1 MKSLPSPLDLDS
13 AVPRTQYAALPYRTK
28 PEPAIML
35 VSSRETQRWVVPKGW
50 PIKDLKPHLAAARE
64 ALEEAGLVGIAAKTA
79 IGTYQYGKRL
89 SDGTVVPC
97 EVQVFPFEVTKQKK
111 KWPEKDE
118 RTTRWFTPDEAASAV
133 DESDLADLIRSFGAT
148 LAKS

>member
-28 PEPAIML
+28 PEPAVML

>member
-1 MKSLPSPLDLDS
+1 MKPLPSSS
-13 AVPRTQYAALPYRTK
+13 ALESNAPRTQYAALPYRTK
-28 PEPAIML
+28 PEPAVML
-35 VSSRETQRWVVPKGW
+35 VSSRETQRWIVPKGW

-64 ALEEAGLVGIAAKTA
+64 ALEEAGLVGVAAKTA

-89 SDGTVVPC
+89 SDGTIVPC

-118 RTTRWFTPDEAASAV
+118 RTTRWFTPDEAAAAV
-133 DESDLADLIRSFGAT
+133 DEADLGDLIRDFALT
-148 LAKS
+148 LTKP